1 MERDL
6 KNDMKNLAPILLPAG
21 YFIMSIGFWQIGK
34 SDSNMGIIIVGIGLL
49 FVLCGIRCVSP
60 MNHREVERIDSD
72 GEASVRRHSEVLAAL
87 EKQAK
92 EINGLKED
100 FKAIGKQ
107 IEELNRD
114 INDKN
119 NREVK

>member
-49 FVLCGIRCVSP
+49 FVLCGIWWVSP

-87 EKQAK
+87 GKQAE
-92 EINGLKED
+92 EINGLKEN
-100 FKAIGKQ
+100 FKAIVKQ
-107 IEELNRD
+107 IEELKRD
-114 INDKN
+114 IDDKN
-119 NREVK
+119 NREI